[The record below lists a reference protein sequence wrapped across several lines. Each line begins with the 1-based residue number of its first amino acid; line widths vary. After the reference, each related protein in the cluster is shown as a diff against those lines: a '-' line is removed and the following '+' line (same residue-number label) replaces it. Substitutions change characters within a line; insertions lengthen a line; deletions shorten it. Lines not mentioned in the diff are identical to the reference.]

1 MDKIVK
7 LLAISAIVVSMANAQ
22 KIYTTFTVEAQKSA
36 NLAFTSTGIVQSVD
50 VEVAQRVAK
59 GQKLAQ
65 LDNSDLASALNIAK
79 ADLENAKIMLKFAK
93 RAYDRETKVKRLIS
107 EQQHD
112 QVIQTYEIAQS
123 KIAIK
128 EATLA
133 YKQSLLEKSILYAP
147 FDGVIYDKQIE
158 VGDAVSGAM
167 IRTVL
172 KIHSID
178 NVKLIIEFDQ
188 KYWKQVKLGQKFLYR
203 VDGDET
209 KYEGKITK
217 IYPYADSNNRKIKA
231 EVLTKG
237 FVVGLFGDGYIIT
250 DSSEQ

>member
-1 MDKIVK
+1 MYKVIK
-7 LLAISAIVVSMANAQ
+7 FLTISAMMLSIANAQ
-22 KIYTTFTVEAQKSA
+22 NIYATFTIEAQKSA

-50 VEVAQRVAK
+50 VEVAERVHK
-59 GQKLAQ
+59 GQKLSQ
-65 LDNSDLASALNIAK
+65 LDNSDLASAVNIAK
-79 ADLENAKIMLKFAK
+79 ADLENTKIKLKFAK
-93 RAYDRETKVKRLIS
+93 RAYDRERKVKKLIS

-112 QVIQTYEIAQS
+112 QVIQAYESAMSMID
-123 KIAIK
+123 IK

-178 NVKLIIEFDQ
+178 DVKLIVEFDQ

-203 VDGDET
+203 VDGDKT

-231 EVLTKG
+231 EVSTKG
-237 FVVGLFGDGYIIT
+237 FMVGLFGDGYIIT
-250 DSSEQ
+250 DSSER

>member
-1 MDKIVK
+1 MM
-7 LLAISAIVVSMANAQ
+7 VSLVNAQ
-22 KIYTTFTVEAQKSA
+22 EIYTTFTIEAQKSA

-50 VEVAQRVAK
+50 VEVAQRISK
-59 GQKLAQ
+59 GQKLSQ
-65 LDNSDLASALNIAK
+65 LDNSDLASAVNIAK
-79 ADLENAKIMLKFAK
+79 ADLENTKILLKFAK
-93 RAYDRETKVKRLIS
+93 RAYDRETKVKKLIS

-112 QVIQTYEIAQS
+112 QVIQAYESAKS
-123 KIAIK
+123 KIDIK

-133 YKQSLLEKSILYAP
+133 YKQSLLEKTILYAP
-147 FDGVIYDKQIE
+147 FDGVVYDKQIE

-172 KIHSID
+172 KVHSID
-178 NVKLIIEFDQ
+178 KVKLILEFDQ
-188 KYWKQVKLGQKFLYR
+188 KYWKQVKLGQKFIYT

-217 IYPYADSNNRKIKA
+217 IYPYANSNNRKIKA

-250 DSSEQ
+250 DSSKK